1 MAQKQNTQKQNSSDE
16 NENEPVG
23 HPLHDNPWFKKMTA
37 LNESREAGKITQAEY
52 ERKHRG
58 LMVELQSAAS
68 KEREKIKSWAISSK
82 KVRDEAEYKRLC
94 AYYHDAYG
102 DSFHHFLTSI
112 HAGASFLTLNE
123 KMLDDARLL
132 ELRFGGRIMSP
143 EQVLPDSEKEKAEK
157 AENEASEPKKED
169 QRRRMEQKGAEV
181 IKIMHNSK

>member
-1 MAQKQNTQKQNSSDE
+1 MD
-16 NENEPVG
+16 NEDEPVG
-23 HPLHDNPWFKKMTA
+23 HPLNDNPWFKKMQA
-37 LNESREAGKITQAEY
+37 LNDSLEAGKITQTEY

-58 LMVELQSAAS
+58 LMVELQSAAN

-94 AYYHDAYG
+94 AHYHDAYG

-132 ELRFGGRIMSP
+132 ELRFGGKIMSP
-143 EQVLPDSEKEKAEK
+143 EQVLAGTEKEEREK
-157 AENEASEPKKED
+157 AAQEKDEG
-169 QRRRMEQKGAEV
+169 EQNG
-181 IKIMHNSK
+181 

>member
-1 MAQKQNTQKQNSSDE
+1 MTQKDANGADS
-16 NENEPVG
+16 NEPIG
-23 HPLHDNPWFKKMTA
+23 HPINDNPWFKKMTA
-37 LNESREAGKITQAEY
+37 LNESREAGRITQAEY

-68 KEREKIKSWAISSK
+68 KEREKIKLWAISSR

-94 AYYHDAYG
+94 AHYHDAYG

-132 ELRFGGRIMSP
+132 ELRFGGKIMSP
-143 EQVLPDSEKEKAEK
+143 EQVLAETEKEEREK
-157 AENEASEPKKED
+157 AAQEIED
-169 QRRRMEQKGAEV
+169 NG
-181 IKIMHNSK
+181 

>member
-1 MAQKQNTQKQNSSDE
+1 MAKNNTLEPKEED
-16 NENEPVG
+16 NEPVG
-23 HPLHDNPWFKKMTA
+23 HPLYDNPWFKKMKT
-37 LNESREAGKITQAEY
+37 LNESLEAGSITQTEY

-58 LMVELQSAAS
+58 LMVELQSAAN

-94 AYYHDAYG
+94 AHYHDGYG

-132 ELRFGGRIMSP
+132 ELRFGGKIMSP
-143 EQVLPDSEKEKAEK
+143 EQVLAETEKEEREK
-157 AENEASEPKKED
+157 AAPGKEEG
-169 QRRRMEQKGAEV
+169 EQNG
-181 IKIMHNSK
+181 

>member
-1 MAQKQNTQKQNSSDE
+1 MAQNKSKKADAGKTKSSEED
-16 NENEPVG
+16 NEPVG
-23 HPLHDNPWFKKMTA
+23 HPLFDNPWFKKMKT
-37 LNESREAGKITQAEY
+37 LNESLESGQISQTEY

-58 LMVELQSAAS
+58 MMVELQSAAN
-68 KEREKIKSWAISSK
+68 KEREKIKSWALSTH

-132 ELRFGGRIMSP
+132 ELKFGGKIMSP
-143 EQVLPDSEKEKAEK
+143 EQVMAEAEREEAEKAEK
-157 AENEASEPKKED
+157 EKS
-169 QRRRMEQKGAEV
+169 
-181 IKIMHNSK
+181 

>member
-1 MAQKQNTQKQNSSDE
+1 MANGKVDSED
-16 NENEPVG
+16 EPVG
-23 HPLHDNPWFKKMTA
+23 HPLNDNPWFKKMKA
-37 LNESREAGKITQAEY
+37 LNERLEAGKITQTEY

-58 LMVELQSAAS
+58 LMVELQSAAN

-94 AYYHDAYG
+94 AHYHDAYG

-132 ELRFGGRIMSP
+132 ELRFGGKIMSP
-143 EQVLPDSEKEKAEK
+143 EQVMVESEKEEREK
-157 AENEASEPKKED
+157 AEQEKEEG
-169 QRRRMEQKGAEV
+169 EQNG
-181 IKIMHNSK
+181 

>member
-1 MAQKQNTQKQNSSDE
+1 MAQNKISKTE
-16 NENEPVG
+16 PNEVDNEPVG
-23 HPLHDNPWFKKMTA
+23 HPLYDNPWFKKMKT
-37 LNESREAGKITQAEY
+37 LNESLESGKITQAEY

-68 KEREKIKSWAISSK
+68 KEREKIKSWAILTK

-94 AYYHDAYG
+94 AHYHDAYG

-132 ELRFGGRIMSP
+132 ELRFGGKIMSP
-143 EQVLPDSEKEKAEK
+143 EQVLAESEKEKSEQEK
-157 AENEASEPKKED
+157 AENEEKD
-169 QRRRMEQKGAEV
+169 AE
-181 IKIMHNSK
+181 

>member
-1 MAQKQNTQKQNSSDE
+1 MARKPNTQKQSSDE
-16 NENEPVG
+16 NDNEPVG
-23 HPLHDNPWFKKMTA
+23 HPINDNPWFKKMKA
-37 LNESREAGKITQAEY
+37 LGDSLEAGKITQTEY

-58 LMVELQSAAS
+58 LMVELQSAAN

-94 AYYHDAYG
+94 AHYHDAYG

-132 ELRFGGRIMSP
+132 ELRFGGKIMSP
-143 EQVLPDSEKEKAEK
+143 EQVMAEAEKEECGKDSEA
-157 AENEASEPKKED
+157 D
-169 QRRRMEQKGAEV
+169 V
-181 IKIMHNSK
+181 

>member
-1 MAQKQNTQKQNSSDE
+1 MAQENTNVED
-16 NENEPVG
+16 NNEPVG
-23 HPLHDNPWFKKMTA
+23 HPLYDNPWFKKMKV
-37 LNESREAGKITQAEY
+37 LNDSMEAGRITQAEY

-58 LMVELQSAAS
+58 LMVELQSAAD

-94 AYYHDAYG
+94 AHYHDAYG

-132 ELRFGGRIMSP
+132 ELRFGGKIMAP
-143 EQVLPDSEKEKAEK
+143 EQVLAESEKEKAEQEK
-157 AENEASEPKKED
+157 NEEKDAE
-169 QRRRMEQKGAEV
+169 
-181 IKIMHNSK
+181 

>member
-1 MAQKQNTQKQNSSDE
+1 MNNEKTD

-23 HPLHDNPWFKKMTA
+23 HPLYDNPWFKKMKT
-37 LNESREAGKITQAEY
+37 LNESLEAGKITQAEY

-58 LMVELQSAAS
+58 LMVELQSAAN
-68 KEREKIKSWAISSK
+68 KEREKIKSWAISTK

-94 AYYHDAYG
+94 AHYHDAYG

-132 ELRFGGRIMSP
+132 ELRFGGKIMSP
-143 EQVLPDSEKEKAEK
+143 EQVLAESEKEKAEQEK
-157 AENEASEPKKED
+157 NEEKDAE
-169 QRRRMEQKGAEV
+169 
-181 IKIMHNSK
+181 